1 MLNYENSSA
10 RDWINVPL
18 KSNESMLDSSFMQK
32 GMLGYRNKTEDSAS
46 DFIRNILGNNSVPEE
61 FKSELK
67 DLSNDFLGKRREV
80 PFNALIEKE
89 EKARNKKHSVF
100 QREG

>member
-1 MLNYENSSA
+1 MLNYENSSS
-10 RDWINVPL
+10 RDGINVPL

-46 DFIRNILGNNSVPEE
+46 DFIRNILGNNSVQEE

-67 DLSNDFLGKRREV
+67 SILYDFS
-80 PFNALIEKE
+80 EKKE
-89 EKARNKKHSVF
+89 SLFLKH
-100 QREG
+100 

>member
-1 MLNYENSSA
+1 MTPVSSSSSTKKEMLNYENSSA

-46 DFIRNILGNNSVPEE
+46 DFIRNILGNNSVQEE

-67 DLSNDFLGKRREV
+67 SILYDFS
-80 PFNALIEKE
+80 EKKE
-89 EKARNKKHSVF
+89 SLFLKH
-100 QREG
+100 

>member
-46 DFIRNILGNNSVPEE
+46 DFIRNILGNNSVQEE

-67 DLSNDFLGKRREV
+67 SILYDFS
-80 PFNALIEKE
+80 EKKE
-89 EKARNKKHSVF
+89 SLFLKH
-100 QREG
+100 